1 MSERGTPALPPKPV
15 KSSGPAVVPAPL
27 PKLETRPDSIPEI
40 SPAPAS
46 VPLTTQV
53 RGVVREIA
61 TLGVSTVRLTRGF
74 APLVALLT
82 DEQDSSHEDLRA
94 AIDRIFEALYVHP
107 LLKHTGRL
115 TQALRRRRLIPDQQS
130 TEDLIRFVVEQ
141 AVARSPMPVP
151 EALINE
157 FWNFFNELFE
167 APELKGLGEMSLDMV
182 RLVLRTYEPLLLE
195 IVNLLKAGRRF
206 NQWQLNELLKRA
218 AQVKAD
224 AAIVRRQIRALRYIK
239 PFFAADPK
247 DYKAQAQIIARMVNE
262 FGPFFVKMA
271 QVAAA
276 NADFLPEEIAR
287 ELMVFHEDVAPMTAD
302 EVRAAFVECYGK
314 PPEKFYLGFEA
325 DKPLKSGSIGSVY
338 LAKKPFY
345 EDGREVLRPV
355 IIKVGRHNIDREF
368 AIGKMVL
375 GLAIMST
382 QYWAPHSRLA
392 PFLRA
397 MQEQVDEFVAGFIEE
412 LDFEAEAANHQR
424 FYQRSLRGTDLWR
437 VPELYGSSRRILE
450 MEYLGDALSLGRA
463 LNRLP
468 RRDRRAFQGK
478 VIEQLTCTVLY
489 HAFVYR
495 EVHGDLHPGNL
506 MVGADGRLNLI
517 DWGNVV
523 DLNGKWR
530 PVWDYL
536 AGAILADTALLTDAL
551 IQISTHPED
560 NRMRWHEIRQLLDDT
575 LRKKGVT
582 PLTPRSFIREL
593 RAGGIDGL
601 HRRGQTVMQLM
612 ANTQQAGLV
621 LRRDFLHLSRALM
634 ALVGSYGT
642 LYEGDSRRTL
652 FGDLAKVAARL
663 PFTLGRDVLRQGLRE
678 LPWRF
683 KRGQERLPK
692 VPVPMMTP
700 LRPRIGPPPG
710 VLSADI

>member
-1 MSERGTPALPPKPV
+1 MSE
-15 KSSGPAVVPAPL
+15 SPAPL
-27 PKLETRPDSIPEI
+27 LPVVLAEAPTAAPPEG
-40 SPAPAS
+40 
-46 VPLTTQV
+46 TTAKV
-53 RGVVREIA
+53 RGVMREIA
-61 TLGVSTVRLTRGF
+61 TLGVSTVRLTRGLV
-74 APLVALLT
+74 PLIGVLT
-82 DEQDSSHEDLRA
+82 DEQDSTGDDLEQ
-94 AIDRIFEALYVHP
+94 AIDTLFVALYRHP

-115 TQALRRRRLIPDQQS
+115 TQALRRRKLIPDEQS
-130 TEDLIRFVVEQ
+130 TEDLIRFIVEQ

-157 FWNFFNELFE
+157 FWNFFNELFA

-182 RLVLRTYEPLLLE
+182 RLVVKSYEPLLLE
-195 IVNLLKAGRRF
+195 IINLLKAGRRF

-218 AQVKAD
+218 AQIRTD
-224 AAIVRRQIRALRYIK
+224 AGIVRRQIRALRYIK
-239 PFFAADPK
+239 PFFQVDPK
-247 DYKAQAQIIARMVNE
+247 DYKAQAQLIARMVNE

-287 ELMVFHEDVAPMTAD
+287 ELSVFHEDVAPMTAD
-302 EVRAAFVECYGK
+302 EVRAAFMECYGK

-345 EDGREVLRPV
+345 ENNREVLRPV

-368 AIGKMVL
+368 EIGKLVL

-397 MQEQVDEFVAGFIEE
+397 MQEQVDEFVAGFVEE

-424 FYQRSLRGTDLWR
+424 FYQRSLKGNLFR

-450 MEYLGDALSLGRA
+450 MEFLGDAVSLNKA
-463 LNRLP
+463 LARLP
-468 RRDRRAFQGK
+468 KRQRRQFQNK
-478 VIEQLTCTVLY
+478 VVEQLSATVLY
-489 HAFVYR
+489 HAFAYR
-495 EVHGDLHPGNL
+495 EIHGDLHPGNV
-506 MVGADGRLNLI
+506 MIGADGRLNLI

-536 AGAILADTALLTDAL
+536 AGAILADTDLLTDAL
-551 IQISTHPED
+551 IRISTHPDE
-560 NRMRWHEIRQLLDDT
+560 NAGRREEIRQMLEDT
-575 LRKKGVT
+575 LRKKDVL
-582 PLTPRSFIREL
+582 PLTRRSFIREV
-593 RAGGIDGL
+593 RRGGMAGL
-601 HRRGQTVMQLM
+601 HRRGQTVLQLM

-621 LRRDFLHLSRALM
+621 LKRDYLHLSRSLM
-634 ALVGSYGT
+634 ALAGSYGS
-642 LYEGDSRRTL
+642 LYEGDSRAML
-652 FGDLAKVAARL
+652 FGDLAKMMARL
-663 PFTLGRDVLRQGLRE
+663 PLTLGRDYFAHEIRVLQDRFARRE
-678 LPWRF
+678 RPAA
-683 KRGQERLPK
+683 
-692 VPVPMMTP
+692 VPVPMMKP
-700 LRPRIGPPPG
+700 LRERRGPPPG
-710 VLSADI
+710 VLPAGV